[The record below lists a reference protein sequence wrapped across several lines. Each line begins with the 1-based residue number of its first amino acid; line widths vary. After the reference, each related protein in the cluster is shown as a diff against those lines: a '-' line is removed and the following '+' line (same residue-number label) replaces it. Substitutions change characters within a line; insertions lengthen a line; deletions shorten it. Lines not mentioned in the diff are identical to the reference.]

1 MSWAEAR
8 LSTAACGSLG
18 QARPWVADLESGSA
32 VLLTLLW
39 KELSRTAT
47 GSAACILSFTF
58 ITTSEVSTGRQGRVL
73 LRLAAFL

>member
-8 LSTAACGSLG
+8 LSKAACGSPG

-32 VLLTLLW
+32 VLLTLL
-39 KELSRTAT
+39 SRTAT
-47 GSAACILSFTF
+47 GSAACTLSFTF